1 VLGAALVDIRMTA
14 SNVSPVRISSPPITS
29 GISIRSA
36 SICASR
42 TRSSSR
48 SGVPGA

>member
-1 VLGAALVDIRMTA
+1 MTA
-14 SNVSPVRISSPPITS
+14 WNVSPVRTSLPPITS
-29 GISIRSA
+29 GISIFSDC
-36 SICASR
+36 ICASR